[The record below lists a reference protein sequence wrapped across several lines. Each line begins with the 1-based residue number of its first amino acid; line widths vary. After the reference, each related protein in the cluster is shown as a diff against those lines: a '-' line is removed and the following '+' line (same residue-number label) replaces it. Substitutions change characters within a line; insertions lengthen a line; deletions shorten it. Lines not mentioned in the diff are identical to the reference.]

1 MIMDNFIVLKDIPYG
16 SHERHKLDIFIPEAP
31 KSNSGV
37 ILFIHGGG
45 WVQGDKSGHHHDND
59 FFVKSGYITATMN
72 YRYVDENTT
81 VFDELD
87 DITEALKTIKTEC
100 KKHGFNIEK
109 SILSGGSAG
118 SHLALLYAYAKAEQ
132 APVTPVAVCVYC
144 PPVDCAKPDFLL
156 GISGEFEEW
165 KYGVLSKCC
174 GVKINR
180 ENLMNTQQ
188 QEALK
193 KISPQEYVS
202 EKCVPTAIFHGR
214 IDELIPFSH
223 IENFINTLTEKG
235 IKNDLLIY
243 ENSGHALDKDPEVAQ
258 QTRVVIQDYAE
269 MYFLKNITKPL

>member
-1 MIMDNFIVLKDIPYG
+1 MENNIILNDVSYG
-16 SHERHKLDIFIPEAP
+16 THERHKLDIFIPENP
-31 KSNSGV
+31 KSTSGV

-59 FFVKSGYITATMN
+59 YFVKSGYITATMN
-72 YRYVDENTT
+72 YRFVDEDTT

-87 DITEALKTIKTEC
+87 DITGALKAIKIEC
-100 KKHGFNIEK
+100 SKYGFNIEK

-118 SHLALLYAYAKAEQ
+118 SHLALLYAYTKAEQ
-132 APVTPVAVCVYC
+132 APVTPVAACVYC

-156 GISGEFEEW
+156 GISGEFEDW

-174 GVKINR
+174 GIQINK
-180 ENLMNTQQ
+180 ENLLEEQQ

-193 KISPQEYVS
+193 KISPREYVS

-223 IENFINTLTEKG
+223 IEKFINILNEKG
-235 IKNDLLIY
+235 VKNDLLIY
-243 ENSGHALDKDPEVAQ
+243 ENSNHALDKDPETASK
-258 QTRVVIQDYAE
+258 TKDIIKEYSE
-269 MYFLKNITKPL
+269 KYF